1 MKIVRL
7 GRYIVNLSEFDSY
20 RLIRKLILYSNLG
33 VGNILDKDSSLR
45 INLNLDGVP
54 VTSKSHTHPSHS

>member
-1 MKIVRL
+1 VKIVRL